1 MSPKQNCEHQHFFTK
16 KRRYSSTS
24 TLLRPTVREINK
36 IEKDLESAD
45 IKFCGSC
52 LKEDDKTTVDIVEW
66 IQCDICTV
74 WLHLYCTQLQLTTIP
89 TNYICHF
96 CNIKEIK

>member
-1 MSPKQNCEHQHFFTK
+1 MNINIFLQ
-16 KRRYSSTS
+16 KREGTV
-24 TLLRPTVREINK
+24 LLQLCLRPTVREINK

-52 LKEDDKTTVDIVEW
+52 LKDDKTTVDVVEW
-66 IQCDICTV
+66 IQCDIYTV
-74 WLHLYCTQLQLTTIP
+74 WLHLYCTQPQLTTIP